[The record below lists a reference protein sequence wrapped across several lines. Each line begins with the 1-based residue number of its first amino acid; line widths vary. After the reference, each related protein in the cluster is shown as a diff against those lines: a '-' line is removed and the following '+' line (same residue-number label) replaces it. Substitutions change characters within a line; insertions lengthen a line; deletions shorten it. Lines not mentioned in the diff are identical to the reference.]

1 MICSNLVTTHASISR
16 LWREVMRMYQRFVWL
31 LLATLVEL
39 SPATVG
45 AQGVNDDET
54 PAPRASRRPTPRDV
68 ISSHQ
73 IDRFE
78 AIRQLRQALK
88 ANPNDEWDWIILGE
102 LAHEVALDLPSD
114 QDDEYYRLSRDA
126 YERALRLD
134 PDNAGLRAAVRFAR
148 DQEDNSAQFDRDRQR
163 AVRTYL
169 QARRRETAASGF
181 SPTIQ
186 VYTTDTTTDPSP
198 DEDPAAAPRSRSQS
212 GRGNSPR
219 PVYQPYSPSQPSQGA
234 PVTYRQYA
242 DSYAPP
248 SDDTPAAT
256 QPTTLRGFAAEL
268 PGVLLNE
275 AKRGGRGGTPAP
287 RPR

>member
-1 MICSNLVTTHASISR
+1 
-16 LWREVMRMYQRFVWL
+16 MRMYQRAIWL
-31 LLATLVEL
+31 LLATLMGL
-39 SPATVG
+39 SPAAVG
-45 AQGVNDDET
+45 AQGVNDEED
-54 PAPRASRRPTPRDV
+54 PAPRGSRRATPRDV

-88 ANPNDEWDWIILGE
+88 ANPNDEGDWIILGE

-114 QDDEYYRLSRDA
+114 QDDAYYRLSRDA

-148 DQEDNSAQFDRDRQR
+148 DQEDNAAQFDRDRQR
-163 AVRTYL
+163 GVRTYL
-169 QARRRETAASGF
+169 GTRRRETAASGF
-181 SPTIQ
+181 NPTIQ
-186 VYTTDTTTDPSP
+186 VYTTDTTSNASL
-198 DEDPAAAPRSRSQS
+198 DEDPAAASRQRSPSSRA
-212 GRGNSPR
+212 NPPR
-219 PVYQPYSPSQPSQGA
+219 PVYQPYSPSQGA
-234 PVTYRQYA
+234 PVTYEKYA
-242 DSYAPP
+242 NSYAPP
-248 SDDTPAAT
+248 PDDAPASA

-275 AKRGGRGGTPAP
+275 AKRGGRGSTPTP